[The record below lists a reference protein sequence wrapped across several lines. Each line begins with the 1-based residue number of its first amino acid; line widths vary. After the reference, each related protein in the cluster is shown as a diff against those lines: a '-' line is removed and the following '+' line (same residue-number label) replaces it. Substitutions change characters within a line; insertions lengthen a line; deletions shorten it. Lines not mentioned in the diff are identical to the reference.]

1 LNPKVIYMLFWR
13 IKGMMNKKGDQNTI
27 LYSIIAGLLLL
38 LAGYVILGPGK
49 AALLRLFT
57 RIQSILRLG

>member
-1 LNPKVIYMLFWR
+1 
-13 IKGMMNKKGDQNTI
+13 MMNKKGDQNTI